1 MARTLE
7 VMESPAFQNHGNYL
21 YASYGD
27 YSGRLLRG
35 DLNFHSTPL
44 SGQVSTVKYSDG
56 VARQVSTG
64 EWFAVVGKALHKILK
79 LVEVSVLPILIRG
92 GMAPPLLG
100 PRLLH
105 HVDIPEKLLV
115 GTVGFEGIYRIQIAA
130 CAVVVGKYLQPVVN
144 SAQHQLRREDIG
156 HCAVLKG
163 NVYLAI
169 VFDVLVIRAEET
181 CVAKG
186 LEACY
191 FVRASGNCRRTY
203 GLAVARFALDPLQV
217 KDCR

>member
-1 MARTLE
+1 M
-7 VMESPAFQNHGNYL
+7 
-21 YASYGD
+21 YASYGN

-35 DLNFHSTPL
+35 DLDFHSTPL
-44 SGQVSTVKYSDG
+44 RGHVGTVKYGDG

-64 EWFAVVGKALHKILK
+64 EVFSVVGKGLHKILK
-79 LVEVSVLPILIRG
+79 LVGVPMLPILIRG

-100 PRLLH
+100 ARLLH
-105 HVDIPEKLLV
+105 HVDIPEKLLL
-115 GTVGFEGIYRIQIAA
+115 GTVSFEGIYGIQIAA
-130 CAVVVGKYLQPVVN
+130 CTVIVGKYLQPVVN
-144 SAQHQLRREDIG
+144 PAQHEFRREDIG

-169 VFDVLVIRAEET
+169 VFDVLVIRAEEP

-191 FVRASGNCRRTY
+191 FVRASGNCGSTY
-203 GLAVARFALDPLQV
+203 GLAAARFTLGALQV